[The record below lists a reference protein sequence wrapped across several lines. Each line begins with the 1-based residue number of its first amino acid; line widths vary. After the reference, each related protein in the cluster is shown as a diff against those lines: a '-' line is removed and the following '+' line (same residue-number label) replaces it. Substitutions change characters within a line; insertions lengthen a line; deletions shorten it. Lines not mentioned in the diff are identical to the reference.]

1 MNSKYYRKCEEL
13 DTCNKLIE
21 EHWEKKE
28 FDECFKGHLPMAE
41 KGYALAECQI
51 GYFYTTGL
59 GVERDKEKA
68 LYWTERSA
76 CHGDRD
82 SQCNMAE
89 FYEDGAFG
97 MEENPDMAKFWY
109 AKAAEQGH
117 DMALQKCK
125 EYGISVEVDTT
136 AKSGMGK
143 HIEKLSPAFKDYLW
157 GGTKLREVYGKN
169 CSFDKVAESWELS
182 THTAGQSRLTAGGF
196 EGITLNEYFEKAGK
210 AVLGKNCE
218 KFDNF
223 PVLIKFIDAKDPLS
237 IQVHPSDEYALKIEH
252 EYGKTEMWYVMDCE
266 PGAFLYF
273 GVNREVTK
281 EEFRERI
288 ENNTVLEVL
297 NRVDVHPGDVF
308 FIESGTIHAI
318 GAGILICEIQQN
330 SNCTYRVYDYDRRGA
345 DGKPRELH
353 VEKALE
359 VSRFTP
365 SDTAD
370 KQGAAEKIKGGTAKQ
385 LAACKYFTAEKLEIN
400 GTAEVEVTEDSFAS
414 FIVVSG
420 SGKIKGAENTVE
432 FKAGDSLF
440 VPAGTG
446 VVKLSGECT
455 VIKTT
460 V

>member
-1 MNSKYYRKCEEL
+1 MAYEYYKKCSALEA
-13 DTCNKLIE
+13 CNRLID

-28 FDECFKGHLPMAE
+28 FAECFAGHMSFAE

-51 GYFYTTGL
+51 GYFYEEGL
-59 GVERDKEKA
+59 GTARDKQQA
-68 LYWTERSA
+68 LYWTERA
-76 CHGDRD
+76 AFHGDRD
-82 SQCNMAE
+82 GQCNLAE
-89 FYEDGAFG
+89 FYEDGIFG
-97 MEENPDMAKFWY
+97 LEKSKELAKFWY

-117 DMALQKCK
+117 DMAIEKCR
-125 EYGISVEVDTT
+125 EYGVAVETDKT
-136 AKSGMGK
+136 AKSGFGK

-157 GGTKLREVYGKN
+157 GGTKLREIYGKS
-169 CSFDKVAESWELS
+169 CDYDKVAESWELS
-182 THTAGQSRLTAGGF
+182 THSAGQSRLTAGGVD
-196 EGITLNEYFEKAGK
+196 GPTLGEYFEKAGK
-210 AVLGKNCE
+210 VVLGKNCE
-218 KFDNF
+218 KFEQF
-223 PVLIKFIDAKDPLS
+223 PVLIKFIDAKQPLS
-237 IQVHPSDEYALKIEH
+237 IQVHPSDEYALKTGH
-252 EYGKTEMWYVMDCE
+252 EYGKTEMWYIMDCE

-288 ENNTVLEVL
+288 ANNTVLEVL

-308 FIESGTIHAI
+308 FIEAGTIHAI

-370 KQGAAEKIKGGTAKQ
+370 KQGRLQEIAGGNVKP
-385 LAACKYFTAEKLEIN
+385 LASCKYFTTERLEIN
-400 GTAEVEVTEDSFAS
+400 GSAEITVNEDSFAS
-414 FIVVSG
+414 FIVIEG
-420 SGKIKGAENTVE
+420 SGKLAGPENTVE
-432 FKAGDSLF
+432 FKAGESLF

-446 VVKLSGECT
+446 TVTITGDCT
-455 VIKTT
+455 AIKTT